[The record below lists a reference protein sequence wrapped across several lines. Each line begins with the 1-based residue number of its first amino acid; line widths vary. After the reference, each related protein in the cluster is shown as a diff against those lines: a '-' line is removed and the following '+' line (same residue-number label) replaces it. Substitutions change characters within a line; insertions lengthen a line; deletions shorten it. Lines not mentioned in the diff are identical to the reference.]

1 MRGQRGD
8 ILGLYVDLAG
18 KPVSENETGARLT
31 SFDHN
36 TMNRDFFKYILSET
50 F

>member
-18 KPVSENETGARLT
+18 KPVSENETGARLS
-31 SFDHN
+31 SFDYT
-36 TMNRDFFKYILSET
+36 TMNQGFL
-50 F
+50 